1 MKKFL
6 IFDNVISENYLRG
19 LVDNIFNYN
28 WKFSSNI
35 TFGDEESVVNLVDF
49 EYGFYSELTIDQKY
63 FILPLIYKICDLSN
77 IEVKSKAQILRMVPR
92 LQTMMSHNNE
102 INDIHLD
109 MNKSHYVIIFYPHD
123 IDGETILYDQT
134 TSDCSF
140 LDFSKMSIDERKN
153 MKNNF
158 TILKKI
164 KPKKNRAFSF

>member
-77 IEVKSKAQILRMVPR
+77 IEVKSK
-92 LQTMMSHNNE
+92 
-102 INDIHLD
+102 
-109 MNKSHYVIIFYPHD
+109 
-123 IDGETILYDQT
+123 
-134 TSDCSF
+134 
-140 LDFSKMSIDERKN
+140 SKY
-153 MKNNF
+153 
-158 TILKKI
+158 
-164 KPKKNRAFSF
+164 